1 MNNNNNNYNSNNDN
15 NNRNNSNNTNDID
28 NNDMVAEEGLILT
41 REELANYDGR
51 EGRRAYVAVDGII
64 YDVTDSIRW
73 VGGVHNR
80 LEAGQDLTYEFN
92 RCHPGFFV
100 LRRVPIVGRLIMD
113 DGEVE

>member
-1 MNNNNNNYNSNNDN
+1 MNNNNLNNNGNNNDDL
-15 NNRNNSNNTNDID
+15 NDNINELDNED
-28 NNDMVAEEGLILT
+28 NNEMVAEEGLILT
-41 REELANYDGR
+41 REELAMYDGR
-51 EGRRAYVAVDGII
+51 EGRRAYVAVDGIV

-80 LEAGQDLTYEFN
+80 LEAGQDLTFEFN

-113 DGEVE
+113 EGEEE